1 MNSESAIEHL
11 KQDDKFRLLVETI
24 TVPDFSPSRKVY
36 FDLLDSIV
44 SQQLSV
50 KVATVIFNRFRALFP
65 ENYPYPELVAALQM
79 EQLRSVGLSNQKAAY
94 LQNVAA
100 FSLQYDLENH
110 DWDTMSDDDIIAFL
124 TQIKG
129 VGKWTAQMILM
140 FTIGRPDIFPID
152 DLGIQQAMAR
162 LYDLDAKDKQFKQ
175 KMTALAEPWRPHR
188 TIACRYLWRWKDNA
202 V

>member
-1 MNSESAIEHL
+1 MNPESAIEHL